1 MAGALSVMELRTRR
15 RCPPFRYTLKSS
27 VTCCGVSQKAINALD
42 AIVLCRSQRSRIAKK
57 ELMLPRPHLELLLSL
72 VL

>member
-1 MAGALSVMELRTRR
+1 VI
-15 RCPPFRYTLKSS
+15 
-27 VTCCGVSQKAINALD
+27 CCGVSQTAINALD